1 MTYVATIIV
10 ATCQNVS
17 VGTMIYHVVAIVLF
31 CTSDKRNFTKQVS
44 WYLCTE
50 TYKEELIL

>member
-1 MTYVATIIV
+1 VATIIV
-10 ATCQNVS
+10 ATGQNVP
-17 VGTMIYHVVAIVLF
+17 VATMIYHVVAIVLF

-44 WYLCTE
+44 WYLCTK